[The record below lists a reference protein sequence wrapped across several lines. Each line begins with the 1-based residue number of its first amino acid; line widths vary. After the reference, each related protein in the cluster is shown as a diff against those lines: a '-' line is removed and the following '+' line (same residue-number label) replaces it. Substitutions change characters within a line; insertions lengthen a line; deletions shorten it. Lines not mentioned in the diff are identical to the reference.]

1 MAPPPRPPRLSHD
14 RRILLMSLASALPGA
29 LIALIFLWSGEYT
42 PKVQWTL
49 TVLIVTF
56 CLGFSLALRERVILP
71 LQTLSNLLAA
81 LGEGDFSI
89 RARGAR
95 GGDPLGEVMVEV
107 NALVETLRHQRLDAL
122 EATTLLRKVMA
133 EIDVAVFTFDEASTL
148 KFVNRAGARLL
159 AHPAERLLGRRA
171 ADIALDPCLT
181 GDAPRVIDTAFAGAV
196 GRWEVR
202 RSRFRQGGRPHEL
215 LVLSDL
221 SRPLREEER
230 QAFQRLIRVIGHE
243 MNNSLAPIK
252 SIAGSLAA
260 IIDRD
265 PAPDDW
271 RDDVQRGLGVIAS
284 RSESLSRFMSAYARL
299 AKLPPPKLT
308 ELDVGRFV
316 DRVVILE
323 KAHEIR
329 VQQGPPLLIQADGDQ
344 LEQLLINLISNAVDA
359 VRETGG
365 GVTIGWDRWPGPAP
379 SVELWV
385 EDEGHGLSNTGN
397 LFVPFFTTKPG
408 GSGIGRPQSTDRRG
422 AWRKPV
428 VGEPRGPPRVPRE
441 SPDAGAG
448 ARVGGPQPG
457 ITKGARPL
465 LTRRLGMRRRLSVIE
480 SVIAARASGGRF
492 ERPEHVG
499 HRRGAV
505 TFETLVGGAAP
516 ILRLA
521 RELAPAVGIV
531 RDVRRRARG

>member
-1 MAPPPRPPRLSHD
+1 MA
-14 RRILLMSLASALPGA
+14 LASALPGA
-29 LIALIFLWSGEYT
+29 GISLIFLWTGDYT

-56 CLGFSLALRERVILP
+56 CLGFSLALRERVVLP

-95 GGDPLGEVMVEV
+95 GGDPLGEVMIEV

-133 EIDVAVFTFDEASTL
+133 EIDVAVFTFDEEREL

-159 AHPAERLLGRRA
+159 AQPTERLLGRRGEE
-171 ADIALDPCLT
+171 IALDAYLEGET
-181 GDAPRVIDTAFAGAV
+181 PRVINTAFAGGA

-202 RSRFRQGGRPHEL
+202 RSQFRQGGRPHEL

-260 IIDRD
+260 IIERD
-265 PAPDDW
+265 PPPEDW

-308 ELDVGRFV
+308 HLDVGTFV
-316 DRVVILE
+316 DRVVTLE
-323 KAHEIR
+323 KAHHIR
-329 VQQGPPLLIQADGDQ
+329 LEPGPQLTIQADGDQ
-344 LEQLLINLISNAVDA
+344 LEQLLINLIRNAVDA

-365 GVTIGWDRWPGPAP
+365 GVTVGWGRLPG
-379 SVELWV
+379 SQSMELWV
-385 EDEGHGLSNTGN
+385 EDEGPGLSNTGN

-408 GSGIGRPQSTDRRG
+408 GSGIGLVLSRQIAEAHGGSLLLENRDDTRG
-422 AWRKPV
+422 CRASLRMPV
-428 VGEPRGPPRVPRE
+428 QVVTAAE
-441 SPDAGAG
+441 
-448 ARVGGPQPG
+448 
-457 ITKGARPL
+457 
-465 LTRRLGMRRRLSVIE
+465 
-480 SVIAARASGGRF
+480 ARA
-492 ERPEHVG
+492 V
-499 HRRGAV
+499 
-505 TFETLVGGAAP
+505 
-516 ILRLA
+516 
-521 RELAPAVGIV
+521 
-531 RDVRRRARG
+531 